1 MIQMDKRP
9 SIFKI
14 IIIDYAAFT
23 AALFPVVLWG
33 IYLLLLVMKE
43 TRINELT
50 YPVIAGGITFISI
63 LVLIWR
69 IRQISLMFEDGLEVP
84 ATISRVFFFR
94 DRGRVEYMFTY
105 NGQEYITGNAL
116 HKVKQTSALK
126 VGDKVTVLL
135 DRNDPRRT
143 CIRDLYQQG

>member
-1 MIQMDKRP
+1 MDKQP

-43 TRINELT
+43 IRITDIT
-50 YPVIAGGITFISI
+50 YPIIAAGFTLLSI

-69 IRQISLMFEDGLEVP
+69 IRRISMIFEDGLEVT
-84 ATISRVFFFR
+84 ATIGNVFFFR
-94 DRGRVEYMFTY
+94 DRGRADYTFTY
-105 NGQEYITGNAL
+105 NGQKYFTGNAL
-116 HKVKQTSALK
+116 HKVRQTGELG
-126 VGDKVTVLL
+126 VGDSVTVLI
-135 DRNDPRRT
+135 DRNNPKRA
-143 CIRDLYQQG
+143 CIRDLYLQG

>member
-1 MIQMDKRP
+1 MDKRP

-43 TRINELT
+43 IRITDIT
-50 YPVIAGGITFISI
+50 YPIIAAGFTLLSI

-69 IRQISLMFEDGLEVP
+69 IRRISMIFEDGLEVT
-84 ATISRVFFFR
+84 ATIGNVFFFR
-94 DRGRVEYMFTY
+94 DRGRVDYTFTY
-105 NGQEYITGNAL
+105 NGQKYITGNAL
-116 HKVKQTSALK
+116 HKVKQTSELK
-126 VGDKVTVLL
+126 VGDTVSVLSV
-135 DRNDPRRT
+135 RNNPKRA
-143 CIRDLYQQG
+143 CIRDLYLQG